1 WLIRGKWTLGL
12 SKFSNKFDHFFRP
25 KNRDFISKFHICPSH
40 LQPRI
45 TQALSSTG
53 PLSLSQIY
61 SRQRFEQEQNQPC
74 GPSSST
80 PDRRGIIPIN
90 ASNSLIAKTIASI
103 CTCNLRL
110 GLHISRRRVVSS
122 SNLSNHAHVMDPY
135 FLTENKEYKDF
146 KNKDFREIYS
156 YKVLVGDAF
165 DSEKE
170 ESNGSSDEADK
181 VDKAAL
187 GIDVSCTG
195 VVIS

>member
-1 WLIRGKWTLGL
+1 MHISKNNNNFVVTYYLPRLRSCLGWLIRGKWTLGL
-12 SKFSNKFDHFFRP
+12 SKFSNKYDHFFRP

-40 LQPRI
+40 LQLRI

-74 GPSSST
+74 SPSSST

-110 GLHISRRRVVSS
+110 GLHISQRRVVSS

-135 FLTENKEYKDF
+135 FLT
-146 KNKDFREIYS
+146 
-156 YKVLVGDAF
+156 
-165 DSEKE
+165 
-170 ESNGSSDEADK
+170 
-181 VDKAAL
+181 
-187 GIDVSCTG
+187 
-195 VVIS
+195 VIPWFFQVFFARN